1 MVRAAYFVPQYA
13 HTGPCCFSNH
23 ARVATAAFRVV
34 GCDVS
39 SSRTGAAPEPFP
51 RRRRPERDRFFLAPC
66 GLLAPCDLEG
76 FDAPA

>member
-1 MVRAAYFVPQYA
+1 MRAANLVPQYA
-13 HTGPCCFSNH
+13 HTGPCNFNSH

-39 SSRTGAAPEPFP
+39 SSRTGAGPPDPFP
-51 RRRRPERDRFFLAPC
+51 RRRRPERDRFFF
-66 GLLAPCDLEG
+66 APCDLEG

>member
-1 MVRAAYFVPQYA
+1 MVRAAKRVPQYA
-13 HTGPCCFSNH
+13 HTGPCSFSSH

-39 SSRTGAAPEPFP
+39 SSRTGAEPEPFP
-51 RRRRPERDRFFLAPC
+51 RRRRPERDRFFF
-66 GLLAPCDLEG
+66 APCDLEG